1 MTLSLPQAKERYC
14 YADYLKW
21 PDDQRCELI
30 NGVPYLMTP
39 APGRRHQ
46 EILGNLFGLIWSF
59 LRSAPGCRVF
69 MAPFDV
75 RLPAPGQKE
84 EDIDNIVQPDLAVV
98 CDQRKLDEKGCLG
111 APDIVVEV
119 ISLATARKDLG
130 LKFDLY
136 ESSGVPEYWVVF
148 PREKAVQV
156 YKLNAAG
163 KYERVGDYGPESVL
177 TTEILPGLEINLAEV
192 FA

>member
-14 YADYLKW
+14 YADYLQW
-21 PDDQRCELI
+21 PDHQRWELI

-46 EILGNLFGLIWSF
+46 EILGNIFGQIWSF
-59 LRSAPGCRVF
+59 LRSASSCRVF

-75 RLPAPGQKE
+75 RLPVRGQKE
-84 EDIDNIVQPDLAVV
+84 ADIDNVVQPDLVVV
-98 CDQRKLDEKGCLG
+98 CDQSKLDEKGCLG
-111 APDIVVEV
+111 TPDIVVEI
-119 ISLATARKDLG
+119 ISLSTARKDLG

-136 ESSGVPEYWVVF
+136 ESCGVLEYWVVF
-148 PREKAVQV
+148 PQERAIQV
-156 YKLNAAG
+156 YKLNADG
-163 KYERVGDYGPESVL
+163 KYEPVGDYGSDSVL

>member
-1 MTLSLPQAKERYC
+1 MLSLPQAKERYC
-14 YADYLKW
+14 YTDYLQW
-21 PDDQRCELI
+21 PDNQRWELI

-39 APGRRHQ
+39 APSRRHQ

-59 LRSAPGCRVF
+59 LRSAAGCRVF

-75 RLPAPGQKE
+75 RLPAKGQNE
-84 EDIDNIVQPDLAVV
+84 ADIDNVVQPDLVVV
-98 CDQRKLDEKGCLG
+98 CDETRLDEKGCLG
-111 APDIVVEV
+111 APDIVVEI

-136 ESSGVPEYWVVF
+136 ERCGVPEYWVVF
-148 PREKAVQV
+148 PQEKAVQV
-156 YKLNAAG
+156 YKLNSAG
-163 KYERVGDYGPESVL
+163 QYERGGDYGPDSVL

-192 FA
+192 FG